1 MPRSTGFTR
10 TPLTRQLPLAALII
24 ALGGFQSAYAQAVQ
38 PINPVSTVSQIDYQ
52 LPAGPLG
59 ALLSQAAAQGGIA
72 LSFDAALTRGLQS
85 PGLSGT
91 FTPLNALEQLLHG
104 TSLQLIRQVDG
115 SYQLQQKPAQQPVGQ
130 LKKITVEADNMGST
144 TEHSGSYTSGSAST
158 STRLPMSLRE
168 TPQSVSVITRQQIE
182 DRNFVTLDD
191 AMKTATGITSSTAN
205 FNRVSYTARGFSLTD
220 NMIDGMPSIGNAYAG
235 YVPNLAFFDRVEV
248 LRGAA
253 GLVYGA
259 GSAGGAVNLVRKRP
273 TAESQVSTVLRAGS
287 WNNFYAELDASSALN
302 DSKSLRGRL
311 VVLYEDREN
320 FINEEYT
327 RRPAMYGIGEWDLG
341 DSTLVHL
348 GASLERYDGNYAP
361 YGLPRYTNG
370 DNLKLPRSSRG
381 MAPGWNNY
389 YTDVDTVFAG
399 VNRQF
404 NERWSLRVT
413 SSFQERVQGGLTIN
427 TTGAVNPATLT
438 GPAYSATVSSAYSP
452 GTYQTT
458 DAMLS
463 GSFDL
468 FGLTHEVVVGT
479 TWSETESKAG
489 RSASG
494 KAPAITGTIF
504 DFDPWSV
511 PQPALGAWT
520 KGTSET
526 TNEQSGGYAIGRF
539 SLAESLKLI
548 VGARLSNLDNTT
560 TNLATG
566 AETKNSVDDEFTPYG
581 GVVYDFAE
589 NWSAYAS
596 YTDIFRAQNTLYT
609 AAGKPLEAA
618 IGSNYEAG
626 IKGEFYDGRLNTSFA
641 VFRID
646 EENRSQIDPDNAA
659 PCAASPT
666 GLADCYIA
674 TGKVRGEG
682 FEMEISGE
690 LLPGWE
696 TTAGYTYVTT
706 EYLRD
711 RTKTGAPSTNEGKAF
726 RSATPEHLLQIW
738 SNYHFSGALHG
749 WSLGGGVTAQSDIYS
764 VSGTTRIE
772 QGGYSLWNARVGYD
786 LNDNWK
792 LGLNLNNLSDKVYYQ
807 QLGSLASGNRY
818 GEPRNVTVS
827 LRGTF

>member
-1 MPRSTGFTR
+1 MPRLTRFTR
-10 TPLTRQLPLAALII
+10 PRPLARKLPLATLIF
-24 ALGGFQSAYAQAVQ
+24 ALGGFTSVHAQITQSSATAAVQ
-38 PINPVSTVSQIDYQ
+38 IEYQ
-52 LPAGPLG
+52 LPAGSLG

-72 LSFDAALTRGLQS
+72 LSFDAALTQGLKS

-91 FTPLNALEQLLHG
+91 FTPLNALEQLLQG
-104 TSLQLIRQVDG
+104 SSLQLVKQTDG
-115 SYQLQQKPAQQPVGQ
+115 SYQLQPKQTTGKLQKV
-130 LKKITVEADNMGST
+130 KVEADLGST

-158 STRLPMSLRE
+158 ASRLPLTLRE

-220 NMIDGMPSIGNAYAG
+220 NMIDGIPSVGNAYAG

-259 GSAGGAVNLVRKRP
+259 GSAGGTVNLIRKRP
-273 TAESQVSTVLRAGS
+273 TAEPQVSTVVRVGS
-287 WNNFYAELDASSALN
+287 WNNFYSELDASGSIN
-302 DSKSLRGRL
+302 ENKTVRGRL

-320 FINEEYT
+320 FIDEEYT
-327 RRPAMYGIGEWDLG
+327 RRPAIYGIGEWDLG

-361 YGLPRYTNG
+361 YGLPRYTDG
-370 DNLKLPRSSRG
+370 SDLKLPRSSRG
-381 MAPGWNNY
+381 MSPGWGTY

-399 VNRQF
+399 VDHQF

-413 SSFQERVQGGLTIN
+413 SSFQERVQGGLTTN
-427 TTGAVNPATLT
+427 TTGAVNPTTLT
-438 GPAYSATVSSAYSP
+438 GPAYGTTMSNAYSP
-452 GTYQTT
+452 GTYQAS

-463 GSFDL
+463 GSFDA
-468 FGLTHEVVVGT
+468 FGQTHDVVAGV

-489 RSASG
+489 RSATG
-494 KAPAITGTIF
+494 PASPVIGNIF
-504 DFDPWSV
+504 TFDPWAV
-511 PQPALGAWT
+511 PQPAFGAWV
-520 KGTSET
+520 KGNTET
-526 TNEQSGGYAIGRF
+526 VNEQSGGYLIGRF
-539 SLAESLKLI
+539 TLAEPLKLI

-560 TNLATG
+560 TTLSTG
-566 AETKNSVDDEFTPYG
+566 NTIKTSENNEVTPYG
-581 GVVYDFAE
+581 GVVFDVAE

-609 AAGKPLEAA
+609 ADKTPLEPA
-618 IGSNYEAG
+618 IGANYEAG
-626 IKGEFYDGRLNTSFA
+626 VKGELYDGRLNTSFA

-646 EENRSQIDPDNAA
+646 EDNRAQIDPDNAA
-659 PCAASPT
+659 PCAGSPT

-682 FEMEISGE
+682 FEVEVSGE
-690 LLPGWE
+690 ILPGWE
-696 TTAGYTYVTT
+696 MVAGYTYVST
-706 EYLRD
+706 EYLHD
-711 RTKTGAPSTNEGKAF
+711 RTKTGAPSANEGKAF
-726 RSATPEHLLQIW
+726 RSATPEHLLQLW
-738 SNYHFSGALHG
+738 SNYRFSGALDG
-749 WSLGGGVTAQSDIYS
+749 WSLGGGVSAQSDIYIT
-764 VSGTTRIE
+764 SGTLQVN
-772 QGGYSLWNARVGYD
+772 QGGYSLWNARVGYT
-786 LNDNWK
+786 LNNNWN
-792 LGLNLNNLSDKVYYQ
+792 LGLNVNNLFDKVYYS
-807 QLGSLASGNRY
+807 QLGYASGNRY